1 MTDTHQITA
10 DDRRAVAS
18 VKTRIDA
25 KMKRLRDLVP
35 AVLDLSCRECVLP
48 STYGHTLSDKNDLL
62 GLSHEFG
69 SKIWLSPLL

>member
-10 DDRRAVAS
+10 YDRRAVAS

-35 AVLDLSCRECVLP
+35 AVLDLS
-48 STYGHTLSDKNDLL
+48 
-62 GLSHEFG
+62 
-69 SKIWLSPLL
+69 